1 MRRRPAAALAAA
13 VTAAAGL
20 VMAEIGAGGL
30 GYGSGK
36 LHDPCEPRQA
46 LKGGGPDR
54 GTQRALLRALDEL
67 ACRAGKSREELV
79 LDLAR
84 RGVDVVELAR
94 RVARVLDDED

>member
-1 MRRRPAAALAAA
+1 MRRRRATAVAVALAAA
-13 VTAAAGL
+13 GGL
-20 VMAEIGAGGL
+20 LVGEIGAGGL

-36 LHDPCEPRQA
+36 LHDPCEPRRT
-46 LKGGGPDR
+46 LEGGGPDR
-54 GTQRALLRALDEL
+54 ITQRALLRALDEL

-84 RGVDVVELAR
+84 RGVDVVELAQ